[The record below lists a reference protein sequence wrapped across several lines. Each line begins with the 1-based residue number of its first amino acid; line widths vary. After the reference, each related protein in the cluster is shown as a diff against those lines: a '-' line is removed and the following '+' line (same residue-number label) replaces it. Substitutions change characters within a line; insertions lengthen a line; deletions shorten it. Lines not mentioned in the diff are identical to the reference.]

1 MHTMDV
7 ENFTAVLGPLLKEH
21 GFRKQHLNWRKDLG
35 ESIAVLNVQISPW
48 GDRSYYVNVGVYL
61 KVLGTEL
68 APPHNRC
75 HVQER
80 LAVELPESVAS
91 AALEWFDERANVQLL
106 AQLHG
111 IGRLRGKGLVF
122 QEVIH
127 AINAL

>member
-7 ENFTAVLGPLLKEH
+7 ESFAAALGLQLKAH
-21 GFRKQHLNWRKDLG
+21 GFRKQRLNWRKDLG

-61 KVLGTEL
+61 KVLGEEL

-75 HVQER
+75 HVQQR
-80 LAVELPESVAS
+80 LAVEQPESVAS
-91 AALEWFDERANVQLL
+91 AALEWFGERANLRLL

-111 IGRLRGKGLVF
+111 SGRLKGKGLVF
-122 QEVIH
+122 KEVMH
-127 AINAL
+127 AIGAT